1 MENNPL
7 KEIQQNERTQYN
19 NPLKEIQQNKRT
31 QYRQLNGIRKTAF
44 VDGWMDGWMDGGQAC
59 NQREMLFCGKATPQ
73 EDTQI
78 SEKARA
84 EKYPAGH
91 LV

>member
-1 MENNPL
+1 MKNN
-7 KEIQQNERTQYN
+7 T
-19 NPLKEIQQNKRT
+19 LKEIQQNKRT

-44 VDGWMDGWMDGGQAC
+44 VDGWMGGWINGWMDGGQAC
-59 NQREMLFCGKATPQ
+59 SQREMLFCEKAAPQ
-73 EDTQI
+73 EGTQI

-84 EKYPAGH
+84 EKDPVGH